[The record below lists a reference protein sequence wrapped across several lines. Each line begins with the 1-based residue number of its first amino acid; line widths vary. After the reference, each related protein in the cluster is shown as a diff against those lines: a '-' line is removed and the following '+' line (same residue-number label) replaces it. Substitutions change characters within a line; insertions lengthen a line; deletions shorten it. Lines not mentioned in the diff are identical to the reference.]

1 MLPCGLVLS
10 GTRADIHLRFTLSWR
25 QRRTSGLEEVFPCSA
40 RTASDM
46 CSPTISGE
54 GVPACSADS
63 NNLTLRR
70 RPLSAQWPHRT
81 KLDGTG
87 LPGPCWHQRN
97 SWRGC
102 DWCAGGANHS
112 EHSQR
117 PATVTDAR
125 DGGNEAL
132 RLSRIK
138 GDGRRSLAVG
148 DGERRIGCPDDE
160 LCIRLLGVAWGG
172 LR

>member
-87 LPGPCWHQRN
+87 LPGPAGT
-97 SWRGC
+97 RGT
-102 DWCAGGANHS
+102 AGGAAIGARAGQTTLS
-112 EHSQR
+112 TLKDPQQSPTPVTAAMRLCGSLEPR
-117 PATVTDAR
+117 ETGGGAWRWATA
-125 DGGNEAL
+125 NAE
-132 RLSRIK
+132 
-138 GDGRRSLAVG
+138 
-148 DGERRIGCPDDE
+148 
-160 LCIRLLGVAWGG
+160 LGVPTTNCA
-172 LR
+172 LDY